1 MKIVN
6 AIVMDD
12 ETLETKGVKLEIHL
26 IPQKDEKDF
35 HLKTWRACNITNL
48 KTLSQ
53 LIAALSN
60 NTIKVLTT
68 E

>member
-6 AIVMDD
+6 SICMDN

-35 HLKTWRACNITNL
+35 HLKTWRTCNKTNL
-48 KTLSQ
+48 KTISQ
-53 LIAALSN
+53 LIVALSN
-60 NTIKVLTT
+60 NSIRVLTP
-68 E
+68 